1 MRRRRWRGT
10 VVSGNLPAA
19 VLVPEPGAFSFNV
32 DASFSVWRADSQSN
46 EGNTD
51 CDINRIDYR
60 RSLPD
65 WFRADVGDIYRHQIR
80 SVRYCGRGLYHI
92 GRCSPL
98 SRKVSLMV
106 TRSRRT
112 QRTKICLVRCRTH
125 RRSDRSPTL
134 SPADPSMP
142 QSPTNS
148 FKAVTRLQPPRSRRL
163 APYASSN
170 GLLN

>member
-1 MRRRRWRGT
+1 MRRRRWKGT

-32 DASFSVWRADSQSN
+32 DASFSVWRADSQSS

-80 SVRYCGRGLYHI
+80 SVRYCGRGLHHI
-92 GRCSPL
+92 GRCS
-98 SRKVSLMV
+98 SL
-106 TRSRRT
+106 RE
-112 QRTKICLVRCRTH
+112 
-125 RRSDRSPTL
+125 
-134 SPADPSMP
+134 
-142 QSPTNS
+142 S
-148 FKAVTRLQPPRSRRL
+148 FFDGYSL
-163 APYASSN
+163 APNTTHQNMPCSLQN
-170 GLLN
+170 PQTI